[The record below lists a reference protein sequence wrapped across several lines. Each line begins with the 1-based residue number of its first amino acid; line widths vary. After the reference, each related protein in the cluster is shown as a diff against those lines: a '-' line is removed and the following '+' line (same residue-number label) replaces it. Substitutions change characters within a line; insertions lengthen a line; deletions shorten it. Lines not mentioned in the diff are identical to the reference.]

1 MCKRMRGAF
10 NQIALA
16 KHCGEAPGKCI
27 SQIYFCM
34 KAQFCFILKRVNCIC
49 TGRERSKTV
58 GETICTGRERS
69 KTVGETISCLMKARS
84 NNNNNS
90 AEPVK

>member
-16 KHCGEAPGKCI
+16 KHCDEAPRKCI
-27 SQIYFCM
+27 NQIYFCM

-49 TGRERSKTV
+49 TGREQSKTV
-58 GETICTGRERS
+58 R
-69 KTVGETISCLMKARS
+69 ETISSLMKARS

-90 AEPVK
+90 TEPVK

>member
-16 KHCGEAPGKCI
+16 KHCGEAPRKCI

-34 KAQFCFILKRVNCIC
+34 KAQFCFIFLKK
-49 TGRERSKTV
+49 ESTV
-58 GETICTGRERS
+58 FVLDVDG
-69 KTVGETISCLMKARS
+69 
-84 NNNNNS
+84 
-90 AEPVK
+90 VKQLEKQ